1 MSGEPLRPDEVR
13 ERAAGGA
20 AVLGAR
26 GALIYLLGIGAN
38 IALARL
44 LTPRDFGIVALGS
57 VLLVV
62 GTYLTDGGMGA
73 ALVRRERAPERIDLE
88 AVAGLQIAVAAG
100 IAAIGAAAAAA
111 FGRDGLIVATMLAS
125 LPITSARLA
134 PAIVLERELRYR
146 PIAFVDL
153 VEAVT
158 YYTWA
163 LAAVALG
170 AGVWGMATAVV
181 VRSLVGVLTM
191 VRVGPVGFV
200 RPRWIWRL
208 VRPILGFGAKLQ
220 AAAVVAI
227 VRDQGLNIGI
237 AAIAGVGAL
246 GVWSLVYRI
255 LQVPVLIV
263 NTAVRVSFP
272 TMARMLEAR
281 EDPRPLIERGIGT
294 VAVCM
299 GIVLVGLVGCAP
311 AALPALLGERW
322 AEVPPTLLWSALGLL
337 LSSPVIVSAI
347 GYLYAVER
355 AGTVLWAT
363 VWNTAAWFLVT
374 FPLLSVVG
382 APAVGLGWIPAGI
395 AMTVVVGWRTAQ
407 LTGAAIVRAV
417 ALPTVAA
424 LAAGAAGWAVAAS
437 GSETLALGAAGLVT
451 AELVLFTALWFTQR
465 SLLTSTYGLAATAVR
480 SFKAPRIEQ
489 AAP

>member
-1 MSGEPLRPDEVR
+1 VVEERLGADEVR
-13 ERAAGGA
+13 ERAVGGA

-26 GALIYLLGIGAN
+26 GALVYLLGIGAN
-38 IALARL
+38 IGLARL
-44 LTPRDFGIVALGS
+44 LAPRDFGIVALGS

-73 ALVRRERAPERIDLE
+73 ALIRRERAPERIDLE
-88 AVAGLQIAVAAG
+88 AVAGLQLAVAAG
-100 IAAIGAAAAAA
+100 LAAIGAVGAAA

-125 LPITSARLA
+125 LPIASGRIA
-134 PAIVLERELRYR
+134 PGIVLERQLLYR

-158 YYTWA
+158 YYAWA
-163 LAAVALG
+163 LVAVALG

-181 VRSLVGVLTM
+181 VRSIAGVATM

-200 RPRWIWRL
+200 RPRWAWARM
-208 VRPILGFGAKLQ
+208 RPVVAFGAKLQ

-237 AAIAGVGAL
+237 ATISGVATL

-255 LQVPVLIV
+255 LQVPVLVV

-272 TMARMLEAR
+272 TMSRMLEAR

-299 GIVLVGLVGCAP
+299 AVILVGLVGCAP
-311 AALPALLGERW
+311 ALLPALLGERW
-322 AEVPPTLLWSALGLL
+322 ADVPPTVLWSSLGLL
-337 LSSPVIVSAI
+337 FTAPVIVAAI
-347 GYLYAVER
+347 GYLYATER
-355 AGTVLWAT
+355 AGAVLWAT
-363 VWNTAAWFLVT
+363 VWHTLTWFAVT
-374 FPLLSVVG
+374 FPLLPVVG

-395 AMTVVVGWRTAQ
+395 VMSVLVGRRTAN
-407 LTGAAIVRAV
+407 LTGAAVFRSF
-417 ALPTVAA
+417 ALPTVIAV
-424 LAAGAAGWAVAAS
+424 AAGAAGWAVAAS
-437 GSETLALGAAGLVT
+437 GGQTVVRGVAGLVV
-451 AELVLFTALWFTQR
+451 AEAVLLAALWVTQR
-465 SLLTSTYGLAATAVR
+465 SLLASTGRLFASALGRFRPGAA
-480 SFKAPRIEQ
+480 
-489 AAP
+489 